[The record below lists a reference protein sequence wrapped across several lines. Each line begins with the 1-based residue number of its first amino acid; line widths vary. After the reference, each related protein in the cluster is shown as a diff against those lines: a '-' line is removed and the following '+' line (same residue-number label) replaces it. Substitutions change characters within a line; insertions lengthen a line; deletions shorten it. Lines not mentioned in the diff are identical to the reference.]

1 MEKIDPSKAIAPM
14 KGVDDLVEEAIDSL
28 RADKKVYAY
37 ISETLKLSMGEVK
50 ANLPALLDYQE
61 DVNYCAHCPGLSKCA
76 KATPCF
82 VLKLEKA
89 DGILYRHLDPC
100 EKKSE
105 AEDFAG
111 RYLLRDFPDSYA
123 SADLKN
129 VEKSKASREEVI
141 LRMTKMVL
149 NKTEDWVYIT
159 GNRGAGK
166 SYLLA
171 AFANSFSKKKAPVAY
186 ADTAAL
192 IDKLKELN
200 IKDKTEYGRLFDELV
215 SCPLLVLDDFG
226 NEFKSEFVFAS
237 ILFPLINERAKA
249 KKATAFAS
257 DFSISDIY
265 LMYKD
270 KVGVPRARQLSELL
284 KSFCKKEFDV
294 SGVSLH

>member
-1 MEKIDPSKAIAPM
+1 MEKIDLSKAIGPM
-14 KGVDDLVEEAIDSL
+14 NGMDDLVEEAIESL
-28 RADKKVYAY
+28 RADKAVYPY
-37 ISETLKLSMGEVK
+37 ISDVLKLSMGEVK

-61 DVNYCAHCPGLSKCA
+61 DVAYCAHCPGLAKCA
-76 KATPCF
+76 KATPCY
-82 VLKLEKA
+82 VMKLEKV
-89 DGILYRHLDPC
+89 DGILRRHLDPC
-100 EKKSE
+100 PKMTA

-111 RYLLRDFPDSYA
+111 RYLIRDFPDSYA
-123 SADLKN
+123 EADLRN
-129 VEKSKASREEVI
+129 VEKSKSSRDGAL
-141 LRMTKMVL
+141 LRMANMVL
-149 NKTEDWVYIT
+149 GKTEDWIYLT

-186 ADTAAL
+186 VDTGAL
-192 IDKLKELN
+192 VEKLKDLF
-200 IKDKTEYGRLFDELV
+200 IKDKEGYANLYASLV
-215 SCPLLVLDDFG
+215 DCPLLVLDDFG

-237 ILFPLINERAKA
+237 ILFPLINDRAKA

-294 SGVSLH
+294 SGVALR